1 MGPNRRLFVFFLG
14 GSLLILFFNLWGRTL
29 ENHDYVRYAEVARE
43 MIRSGD
49 WIVPR
54 YNGDIFINKP
64 PLLFWLI
71 ALPSQIHGS
80 VTPFLARFPSALFA
94 WIGVIVVYLLG
105 KKIWGEEKYGLISAG
120 TLISSYLFFWQS
132 RIART
137 DVVFSTLILL
147 SLYFFYLGY
156 FDRISSSPSLP
167 DSRLSKT
174 LLSFIFMG
182 LAGLT
187 KGPVGILFPLL
198 IISLFLLKEKQLRL
212 LLRKD
217 FLLGYLVIVFILG
230 SWIFPFLTRVGWEN
244 ALKVWRETKILS
256 RHQPFYLYGLK
267 IWIQFAPWSIF
278 FPFLF
283 MYFWKK
289 ERSRDEEFLILWF
302 IVLFIFLTL
311 FPYRSSKYLLPAYPP
326 LALLM
331 GGFWRKRS
339 LLLFGA
345 LFLGA
350 IVVYHGYEYRAILRN
365 NDQTPGLLLSQELK
379 PYQDYDI
386 SGYQIDVD
394 LLGKINFYRDTVIP
408 RMNKVKDLKE
418 KVKGK
423 REVFVMTTE
432 KTLQDLTK
440 EGFFVTLLKKI
451 DFGKENLVLVK
462 IEEL

>member
-1 MGPNRRLFVFFLG
+1 
-14 GSLLILFFNLWGRTL
+14 
-29 ENHDYVRYAEVARE
+29 
-43 MIRSGD
+43 
-49 WIVPR
+49 
-54 YNGDIFINKP
+54 
-64 PLLFWLI
+64 LI

-80 VTPFLARFPSALFA
+80 VTPFLARLPSAFFA
-94 WIGVIVVYLLG
+94 WIGVIVVYLWG
-105 KKIWGEEKYGLISAG
+105 RKIWGEHKYGLISSG
-120 TLISSYLFFWQS
+120 ILISTHLYFQQG

-137 DVVFSTLILL
+137 DMVFSVLILL
-147 SLYFFYLGY
+147 SLYFFVKGYQESEGRKYL
-156 FDRISSSPSLP
+156 FSMI
-167 DSRLSKT
+167 
-174 LLSFIFMG
+174 SFIIMG
-182 LAGLT
+182 IAGLT

-198 IISLFLLKEKQLRL
+198 IISLFLLKEKQLKL

-230 SWIFPFLTRVGWEN
+230 SWIFPFVTRVGWEN
-244 ALKVWRETKILS
+244 VLKVWRETKILS
-256 RHQPFYLYGLK
+256 RHEPFYLYGLK
-267 IWIQFAPWSIF
+267 IWIHFAPWSIF

-345 LFLGA
+345 FFLSA
-350 IVVYHGYEYRAILRN
+350 IVVYHGYEYRTILRK
-365 NDQTPGLLLSQELK
+365 NDQTPGLLLSKELK

-386 SGYQIDVD
+386 LGYQMDID
-394 LLGKINFYRDTVIP
+394 LLGKINFYRDTVISKT
-408 RMNKVKDLKE
+408 NKVKDLKE

-423 REVFVMTTE
+423 KEVFVMTTD
-432 KTLQDLTK
+432 KTLQGLTK
-440 EGFFVTLLKKI
+440 EGFLVTLLKKI
-451 DFGKENLVLVK
+451 DYGKGNLVLVK

>member
-14 GSLLILFFNLWGRTL
+14 GSLLILFFNLWGRSL

-71 ALPSQIHGS
+71 ALPSQVYGA
-80 VTPFLARFPSALFA
+80 VTPFLARLPAALFA
-94 WIGVIVVYLLG
+94 WIGAIVVYLWG

-120 TLISSYLFFWQS
+120 ILISSFFFFWQS

-137 DVVFSTLILL
+137 DVVFSTLVLL
-147 SLYFFYLGY
+147 SLYFFTRSYQESERRKYL
-156 FDRISSSPSLP
+156 FSMI
-167 DSRLSKT
+167 
-174 LLSFIFMG
+174 SFITMG
-182 LAGLT
+182 IAGLT

-212 LLRKD
+212 LFRKD
-217 FLLGYLVIVFILG
+217 FLLGYLVIVLILG
-230 SWIFPFLTRVGWEN
+230 LWIFPFLYRVGWDN
-244 ALKVWRETKILS
+244 SIRLWKETSILS
-256 RHQPFYLYGLK
+256 RHAPFYLYGLK
-267 IWIQFAPWSIF
+267 IWINFAPWSIF
-278 FPFLF
+278 LPCLF
-283 MYFWKK
+283 IYFWKK
-289 ERSRDEEFLILWF
+289 EKSKEEGFLVLWF
-302 IVLFIFLTL
+302 TVLFILLTL

-331 GGFWRKRS
+331 GGFWRKKS
-339 LLLFGA
+339 LLLFGV
-345 LFLGA
+345 FFFGA
-350 IVVYHGYEYRAILRN
+350 MIVYHGYEYRTILRN

-386 SGYQIDVD
+386 LGYKIDID
-394 LLGKINFYRDTVIP
+394 LLGKINFHRDKVIP
-408 RMNKVKDLKE
+408 RTNKVKDLKE
-418 KVKGK
+418 RAKGK
-423 REVFVMTTE
+423 REVFVMTAD

-440 EGFFVTLLKKI
+440 EGFLVTFLKKI

-462 IEEL
+462 IEGL